1 MEIMAPIK
9 KGGDLHKKRR
19 QNRAQGES
27 MTGGH
32 KKDFCPFC
40 CDRPRSHW
48 EIFFGFLIFW
58 CWSGNFQTGGQGGGG
73 IIAQQ
78 KSQGQ

>member
-9 KGGDLHKKRR
+9 KGGDLHKNGGKIARK
-19 QNRAQGES
+19 GES

-40 CDRPRSHW
+40 CDRRGPHAQ
-48 EIFFGFLIFW
+48 IFSPVGFF
-58 CWSGNFQTGGQGGGG
+58 FQGTG
-73 IIAQQ
+73 A
-78 KSQGQ
+78 